1 MKKRSLCYWILSYL
15 REMGKFTKLFE
26 EGDVKDPES
35 FVKKIGALA
44 GGESGYDVEGPV
56 HYDESSEEDSGPES
70 GENDP
75 PCTNDSVED
84 KCPSRNDGVKDDP
97 VPPPKK

>member
-35 FVKKIGALA
+35 FVKRVGALA

-56 HYDESSEEDSGPES
+56 RYDESSEEGSGPES

-75 PCTNDSVED
+75 RTNDGVED
-84 KCPSRNDGVKDDP
+84 KCPSTNDGVKDDP